1 MPRTRRSTT
10 KATKLSRKR
19 STNKACA
26 TMSCKIAKCSSVINS
41 CKSMVALD
49 AHAEEIERRYEGL
62 IARLARAV
70 NAGRTNLFI
79 SKILEELYPVSI
91 TLDRIQRKHAAAK
104 KTCVHGNPK
113 GKLCRAAPF
122 VGQSNKVGGRNTG
135 RSRILA
141 RHSSRRAAAP
151 ATSGRPNKNN
161 AAAARRRAVLNAIA
175 RRSR

>member
-1 MPRTRRSTT
+1 MPKTRRSTA
-10 KATKLSRKR
+10 KATKVSRKR
-19 STNKACA
+19 NTNKACA

-49 AHAEEIERRYEGL
+49 AFAEKLERRYEAL

-79 SKILEELYPVSI
+79 SKILAELYPVSVS
-91 TLDRIQRKHAAAK
+91 LDKVQRKHAAVK

-113 GKLCRAAPF
+113 GKLCRITAF
-122 VGQSNKVGGRNTG
+122 IGRSNKVGGRNTG

-141 RHSSRRAAAP
+141 RHSSRLAAAAP
-151 ATSGRPNKNN
+151 ATSRRPNN
-161 AAAARRRAVLNAIA
+161 ATARRRAILNAIA
-175 RRSR
+175 KRSV